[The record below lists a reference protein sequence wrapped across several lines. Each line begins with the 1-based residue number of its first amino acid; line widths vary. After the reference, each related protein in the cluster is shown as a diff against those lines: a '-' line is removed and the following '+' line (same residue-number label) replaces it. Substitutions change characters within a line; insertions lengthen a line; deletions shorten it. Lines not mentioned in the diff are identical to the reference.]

1 MAYRRNHAVRLPTTR
16 TDNRA
21 GNNAGVVITKDIVME
36 ESNPPSEPGN
46 TPGARI
52 RWARYQENLTIKE
65 LSCATGLSETF
76 LIYVENNH
84 SKISITSVRL
94 IAAALKQP
102 IWFINCLEDLPAET
116 LAQRIRKSRLY
127 LGLTKR
133 EFAAQIGVHEKTVKH
148 WEDGRLISSKTRRLL
163 ADRFNI

>member
-16 TDNRA
+16 TDNRV
-21 GNNAGVVITKDIVME
+21 GNNAGILITKDIVME
-36 ESNPPSEPGN
+36 ESNPPSEPGD
-46 TPGARI
+46 TPGERI
-52 RWARYQENLTIKE
+52 RWARYQKDFTIE
-65 LSCATGLSETF
+65 DVTRATGLSETF
-76 LIYVENNH
+76 LIYIENGANF
-84 SKISITSVRL
+84 SITTARL
-94 IAAALKQP
+94 IAEALEQQ
-102 IWFINCLEDLPAET
+102 IWFIACLEELPVET
-116 LAQRIRKSRLY
+116 LAQRIRKARLY